1 MTEDYKGTL
10 LRYLTG
16 NLIEETKP
24 NNPIIGDSISSTS
37 NVGYYLDT
45 NAGNGYEV
53 IDILQ
58 GYQSG
63 YSIIYGNK
71 SNNQGFIVILDEN
84 NDPVQYIDSY
94 TSGTKFSTF
103 QVLNVADDGN
113 IYGIDIKS
121 STPRFIMLNNITLK
135 TPSQDEFIVRL
146 RQSYNL
152 PSPLST
158 ATSYFAITKAVG
170 QAKYLIGSTVTSNN
184 YQTPMATELTINVGE
199 TNDWVDYTLPNPQ
212 YDFIGCSIWASWE
225 EDELDFKIDGYVERE
240 SLYYYQFYP
249 DIYNPG
255 STEMNA
261 QGFGLTVD
269 GYANGY
275 YSINT
280 ILVNKYLSYVGVF
293 DGGTT
298 GTQEKSFIRVIYTGT
313 PTILNTVFE
322 TSRANTRPYEDIP
335 KRVQFRAINGLCFFT
350 LKNYEIYG
358 TSNYLYLTTGI
369 LVYAGVS
376 SVSSYETIRTSADNS
391 NYLFYMTNLYN
402 LYNYNIIGLDYD
414 GYPDTGT
421 NFLVQQI
428 YNVNNYNGNP
438 YENTNSLVPNSAV
451 LYDSNDL
458 ILFAR
463 NLYNKSVYG
472 NTTLSI
478 LQIPN
483 TMVNDVTIAQ
493 QDLWGQTKKVLNS
506 VTDDFTKNIYETV
519 YLNFYNSLL
528 IQNRNTT
535 SYITNITASELLNQ
549 SVSLATDYDDMKATK
564 YRINYADNT
573 NEIYS
578 TQPTITNG
586 TATYSFRLT
595 VPWDNLIMSVDIISE
610 DETTRYQTISGL
622 SSLEPGKIYDITQD
636 CYVD

>member
-1 MTEDYKGTL
+1 MTQDYKDTL

-16 NLIEETKP
+16 NLSKQTKP
-24 NNPIIGDSISSTS
+24 NNPVIGTPTISTS
-37 NVGYYLDT
+37 TLGYYLDS
-45 NAGNGYEV
+45 NAGNGYEI

-58 GYQSG
+58 GYQST

-71 SNNQGFIVILDEN
+71 SNNEGFMVIIDEN
-84 NDPVQYIDSY
+84 NDPIQYIDRY

-103 QVLNVADDGN
+103 QILNVADDGN

-121 STPRFIMLNNITLK
+121 STPRFIMLNNVTLK
-135 TPSQDEFIVRL
+135 TPSQEEFTVRL

-158 ATSYFAITKAVG
+158 ASKYFAITKAVG
-170 QAKYLIGSTVTSNN
+170 QAKYLIGSTRKVNN
-184 YQTPMATELTINVGE
+184 VQCPLVTELTINVGE
-199 TNDWVDYTLPNPQ
+199 TNDWVNYDYPEDT
-212 YDFIGCSIWASWE
+212 DFHGQCIWATWD
-225 EDELDFKIDGYVERE
+225 EDVLDFKVGGYIAGISAPFYIEYQLISGT
-240 SLYYYQFYP
+240 SLGKWSMEIP
-249 DIYNPG
+249 LP
-255 STEMNA
+255 E
-261 QGFGLTVD
+261 

-280 ILVNKYLSYVGVF
+280 VILNKTTAYVGLY
-293 DGGTT
+293 DGGVSNNIET
-298 GTQEKSFIRVIYTGT
+298 GYLFKVDYQDTDVDLVMGSVNSPAPNQDPSNRITFKIKNGI
-313 PTILNTVFE
+313 VFFMMK
-322 TSRANTRPYEDIP
+322 I
-335 KRVQFRAINGLCFFT
+335 
-350 LKNYEIYG
+350 YEIYG
-358 TSNYLYLTTGI
+358 STNDLKIFTGMILNTNATFNTITTDGDTSKYLLYL
-369 LVYAGVS
+369 S
-376 SVSSYETIRTSADNS
+376 
-391 NYLFYMTNLYN
+391 NLYN

-414 GYPDTGT
+414 GYQNTGI
-421 NFLVQQI
+421 NFLVQQV
-428 YNVNNYNGNP
+428 YNSNNFNGIP

-451 LYDSNDL
+451 LYDSNNL

-472 NTTLSI
+472 NKTLSVI
-478 LQIPN
+478 QIPN
-483 TMVNDVTIAQ
+483 TMVNDVTISQ

-506 VTDDFTKNIYETV
+506 ITDDFTKNIYETV

-535 SYITNITASELLNQ
+535 NYITNMTASELLNQ

-564 YRINYADNT
+564 YRINYIDNT
-573 NEIYS
+573 HEVYS
-578 TQPTITNG
+578 IQPTITNG

-610 DETTRYQTISGL
+610 DETTRYQTIGGL
-622 SSLEPGKIYDITQD
+622 SSLDPGKIYDITQD